1 MRKKRECVCERVC
14 VRQCVCVREKVRV
27 SASEKSREKVAL
39 FFQKIFVKKV
49 SNLKNLKNSLKMY
62 VATLLF

>member
-1 MRKKRECVCERVC
+1 MRKKRESVCERE
-14 VRQCVCVREKVRV
+14 CVCVLRV
-27 SASEKSREKVAL
+27 SASEKSCEKVAL

-49 SNLKNLKNSLKMY
+49 SNLKNFKNRLKMY